1 MLGILAG
8 MDQNDSCSGMY
19 KLVFLV
25 LHLALCCPRRTG
37 KSDYL
42 GDDVVFFYGPLY
54 LEVTCSSFCLRSTGL
69 LLFREMTP
77 GMV

>member
-37 KSDYL
+37 KLDYV
-42 GDDVVFFYGPLY
+42 GSGVYF
-54 LEVTCSSFCLRSTGL
+54 SSVPGILKL
-69 LLFREMTP
+69 LVRAFA
-77 GMV
+77 